1 MEDKPYAP
9 ETYKR
14 HTLFAGT
21 EIVQARY
28 YTQGLVLAV
37 VIRTGFLTTKGG
49 LVRSILFPKPLNIK
63 FYWDSIKFILL
74 LSILAGCGFVYT
86 ILVLQLHK
94 PPVCLNISLWHHY
107 DIMSIPLLVWSWG
120 DNFTSIWYYNNNCTS
135 IFTSCYHSG
144 DCLCTQ

>member
-1 MEDKPYAP
+1 MEDKPYTP
-9 ETYKR
+9 EAYKR

-28 YTQGLVLAV
+28 YTQGLILAV

-94 PPVCLNISLWHHY
+94 PPVCLNNSL
-107 DIMSIPLLVWSWG
+107 
-120 DNFTSIWYYNNNCTS
+120 
-135 IFTSCYHSG
+135 
-144 DCLCTQ
+144 